1 MIKFFQKTR
10 RELIDK
16 SNLKSYLIYAV
27 GEILLV
33 MIGILLALQVN
44 TWNENRKIKRSE
56 SEAIKNLINEFERNH
71 KDLIRVYNVKKASEK
86 GMRKYLQTLNNDSL
100 SVSYKTSFDRPDVGG
115 YTWNPTN
122 PILNSL
128 LTTGKLDNLGN
139 DSLKLKLASWN
150 DAVEDYLEQQSIYNQ
165 IDIPNLFEY
174 EKGKVPLSVMHGNY
188 TLESTTEKY
197 ISNID
202 IPKAREKVINELAYH
217 NQLASCINRMYIQVM
232 SAQEIVQISNHIQEI
247 LKTEAN

>member
-1 MIKFFQKTR
+1 MIKIFQKTR
-10 RELIDK
+10 RALIDK
-16 SNLKSYLIYAV
+16 RNLKSYLIYAV

-44 TWNENRKIKRSE
+44 TWNENRKIKRTE
-56 SEAIKNLINEFERNH
+56 IEAVKNLINEFERNH

-86 GMRKYLQTLNNDSL
+86 GMREYLQTLNNDSL
-100 SVSYKTSFDRPDVGG
+100 SVLYKTSLGRPDVGG

-128 LTTGKLDNLGN
+128 LSTGKLDNLEN
-139 DSLKLKLASWN
+139 DSLKFKLASWV
-150 DAVEDYLEQQSIYNQ
+150 DSVEDYLEQQSIYNQ

-202 IPKAREKVINELAYH
+202 IPKAREKVIKELAYH
-217 NQLASCINRMYIQVM
+217 NQLASCINRLYIQVL
-232 SAQEIVQISNHIQEI
+232 SAQEIIKISNRIQEI
-247 LKTEAN
+247 LKAEVN